1 MEIGKR
7 ILDSVVATWTTYRG
21 TSPLAESKR
30 TSKKK
35 KKETDKL
42 KKLTT
47 VRLIPLISKKNWKK
61 KIRKFI
67 DRFGEILSNFGMN
80 TDSVMSTHYMFSFL
94 KIKIAVKIDLLIIDH
109 FSKMY
114 SELYDYFT
122 KLCSFG
128 WFKRSKSHSLV
139 PPWRQNKF
147 RCSTTIRQ
155 IMYEA
160 GVRGGGGGERDEKS
174 VETSTRA
181 G

>member
-1 MEIGKR
+1 MT
-7 ILDSVVATWTTYRG
+7 TWTTYRG

-35 KKETDKL
+35 ERNRQTERADYSSTHTSYL
-42 KKLTT
+42 KNKFE
-47 VRLIPLISKKNWKK
+47 KK

-80 TDSVMSTHYMFSFL
+80 IDSVMSTHYMFFL
-94 KIKIAVKIDLLIIDH
+94 KKIKIAVKIDPLIIDH

-114 SELYDYFT
+114 CELYDYLI

-139 PPWRQNKF
+139 PP
-147 RCSTTIRQ
+147 
-155 IMYEA
+155 
-160 GVRGGGGGERDEKS
+160 
-174 VETSTRA
+174 
-181 G
+181 